1 MCLMVYIWSQ
11 DNLVLKFLK
20 TQVELVAIKVSIYK
34 LVRVMFFGF
43 IYYFLLCFG
52 VGWVGPEHIACY
64 ATLSI
69 SSYYS
74 LRHWETSR
82 KHVKACVPSILPM
95 WEGLCWWLYN
105 LVVIYNNCTKYNVW
119 LKVNIMIIML

>member
-1 MCLMVYIWSQ
+1 
-11 DNLVLKFLK
+11 
-20 TQVELVAIKVSIYK
+20 
-34 LVRVMFFGF
+34 MFFGF
-43 IYYFLLCFG
+43 IYYLLLCFG

-82 KHVKACVPSILPM
+82 KHVKACVPSILPN
-95 WEGLCWWLYN
+95 ECEKVYAGD
-105 LVVIYNNCTKYNVW
+105 CTI
-119 LKVNIMIIML
+119 LL

>member
-1 MCLMVYIWSQ
+1 MCLIVYIWSQ

-20 TQVELVAIKVSIYK
+20 TQVDLELVAIKVSIYK

-43 IYYFLLCFG
+43 IYYLLLCFG

-69 SSYYS
+69 SSCYS

-95 WEGLCWWLYN
+95 
-105 LVVIYNNCTKYNVW
+105 
-119 LKVNIMIIML
+119 